1 MNESNETISAL
12 GRRRRRRWLVT
23 DITAFPIVDVL
34 LPGGEV
40 TAVAGGRSLL
50 AISEEFSRSYPSPI
64 VAALVDNQLAELT
77 SVAEGPAVI
86 QFLDLTATE
95 GMRIY
100 RRSLTMLL
108 IQAVHDLFP
117 EAVVKVEHS
126 LGKGLYCE
134 IDKEPA
140 LSAAEVAQIEKQMR
154 ELVNRDLPIKKR
166 RVTLPEAEQVFNRQG
181 YDDKVYLLK
190 YWVKDYLSLY
200 SIGSIED
207 TLYGYHLP
215 RTGLLQTFAL
225 RFYRPGLVLRF
236 PEEKDPFA
244 IPPFVEQE
252 KLFEI
257 FREAEKW
264 GIILGFDTVGAMN
277 SLIKKGQSA
286 EMIRVAEALHEKKIA
301 QIADMISERRDEI
314 RVILIAGPSS
324 SGKTTFA
331 QRLRTQLLV
340 NGMRP
345 YPISIDDYFVNR
357 EHTPLD
363 ESNNPDFE
371 HIEALDLPLFNEHL
385 LQLISGEEVEIPT
398 FNFATGA
405 REYHGRRIRLEKN
418 QPLIIEGI
426 HGLNEE
432 LTRSIP
438 RSNKIKIYISA
449 LTALNIDRHTRI
461 HTTDTRLLR
470 RIVRDAQFR
479 GTGALETIRRWPSVR
494 RGEER
499 NIFQLQE
506 EADIMFNSALVYE
519 LAVIKEFADPLL
531 KHIDS
536 SQPEYVDARR
546 LLAFLSSFMPLS
558 PHDVPSNSILREFIG
573 ESCFFVG

>member
-1 MNESNETISAL
+1 MKNKPLSPQVNI
-12 GRRRRRRWLVT
+12 
-23 DITAFPIVDVL
+23 L
-34 LPGGEV
+34 LPGCEIKTV
-40 TAVAGGRSLL
+40 VGGRSLL
-50 AISEEFSRSYPSPI
+50 AISKEFSYAYASPI
-64 VAALVDNQLAELT
+64 VAALVDNELAELNIIINRQ
-77 SVAEGPAVI
+77 AVI
-86 QFLDLTATE
+86 KFLDLTATE

-100 RRSLTMLL
+100 RRSLTILL

-117 EAVVKVEHS
+117 DAVVKVEHS

-134 IDKEPA
+134 IDKEPG
-140 LSAAEVAQIEKQMR
+140 LSEADVAAIEKQMR
-154 ELVNRDLPIKKR
+154 VLVDSDLPVKKR
-166 RVTLPEAEQVFNRQG
+166 RVPLSEAEQVFNRQG

-190 YWVKDYLSLY
+190 YWMKDYLSLY
-200 SIGSIED
+200 SIGDIED
-207 TLYGYHLP
+207 TLYGYHVP
-215 RTGLLQTFAL
+215 RTGLLQIFSL
-225 RFYRPGLVLRF
+225 EFYSPGLVLRF
-236 PEEKDPFA
+236 PEEKDPFT
-244 IPPFVEQE
+244 IPPFIQQP

-257 FREAEKW
+257 FRETEKW

-277 SLIKKGQSA
+277 SLSERG
-286 EMIRVAEALHEKKIA
+286 EGPEVIRIVEALHEKKIA
-301 QIADMISERRDEI
+301 QIADMISARRDEI
-314 RVILIAGPSS
+314 KIILIAGPSS

-331 QRLRTQLLV
+331 QRLRIQLLV

-345 YPISIDDYFVNR
+345 YPISIDDYFVDR

-371 HIEALDLPLFNEHL
+371 HIEAIDLPLFNKHL
-385 LQLISGEEVEIPT
+385 LDLISGKEVEIPT
-398 FNFATGA
+398 FNFAAGT
-405 REYHGRRIRLEKN
+405 REYQGKSIRLEKN

-426 HGLNEE
+426 HGLNEQ

-438 RSNKIKIYISA
+438 RNNKFKIYISA

-499 NIFQLQE
+499 NIFHLQE
-506 EADIMFNSALVYE
+506 EADVMFNSALVYE
-519 LAVIKEFADPLL
+519 LAILKDFADPLL
-531 KHIDS
+531 KHIDR

-573 ESCFFVG
+573 ESCFFAV